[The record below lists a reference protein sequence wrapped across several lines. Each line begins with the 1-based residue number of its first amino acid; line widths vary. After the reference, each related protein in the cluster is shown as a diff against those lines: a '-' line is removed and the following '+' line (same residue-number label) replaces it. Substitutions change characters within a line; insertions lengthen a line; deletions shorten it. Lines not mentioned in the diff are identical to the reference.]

1 MTFNIIDVNSHET
14 RAVNSRDELLTQLE
28 IADKRC
34 EALGLTASYLIEHL
48 DRDGESV
55 LENIKFTLPYD
66 GVIDELLGDFGFK
79 RPSKSSPLNAFKD
92 KNKGKPMNTTPEIVS
107 QNTPASSPALTAKM
121 KRQARQ
127 NKLML
132 ALVGL
137 LALGGLSLA
146 SLSLGQIASLKQAN
160 HTLTEQVEQLE
171 TLTVEQDRIDVFSRY
186 FLSNYYANNKET
198 VSDFIVKDLKKTI
211 QVSEGTL
218 QSVILEEVTQNK
230 DTYTVTYVL
239 VVKDN
244 EENRS
249 NVRLSFEVK
258 EDTKS
263 AYGYLVT
270 TQPKSSKYPK

>member
-1 MTFNIIDVNSHET
+1 MTFNIIDIDSHDT
-14 RAVNSRDELLTQLE
+14 RSVNSRDELLTQLE

-34 EALGLTASYLIEHL
+34 EALGLKESYLIEHL

-55 LENIKFTLPYD
+55 LENIKFTLPYS
-66 GVIDELLGDFGFK
+66 GVIDELLGEFGFK
-79 RPSKSSPLNAFKD
+79 RPSKSSPLKALKD
-92 KNKGKPMNTTPEIVS
+92 KNKGKTTNTQSEGSS
-107 QNTPASSPALTAKM
+107 QTTLSPALTVKM
-121 KRQARQ
+121 KRQLRQ
-127 NKLML
+127 NRLML
-132 ALVGL
+132 ALVGM

-146 SLSLGQIASLKQAN
+146 SLSLGQITSLREANQALMKQVD
-160 HTLTEQVEQLE
+160 TLRNDK
-171 TLTVEQDRIDVFSRY
+171 DRIDVFSRY
-186 FLSNYYANNKET
+186 FLPNYYANNKET
-198 VSDFIVKDLKKTI
+198 VADFIAKDLKETI

-218 QSVILEEVTQNK
+218 QSVILEEVIQNK
-230 DTYTVTYVL
+230 DNYTVTYVL

-249 NVRLSFEVK
+249 NVRLSFEVE

>member
-34 EALGLTASYLIEHL
+34 EALGLTESYLIEHL

-79 RPSKSSPLNAFKD
+79 RPSKSSPLNAFK
-92 KNKGKPMNTTPEIVS
+92 GKPTNKTPETVS
-107 QNTPASSPALTAKM
+107 QTAPASSPVLTTKM
-121 KRQARQ
+121 KRQERQ

-132 ALVGL
+132 ALVSL

-146 SLSLGQIASLKQAN
+146 SLSLGQITSLKEAN
-160 HTLTEQVEQLE
+160 QNLTEQVEQLE
-171 TLTVEQDRIDVFSRY
+171 TLTVDKDRIDVFSRY
-186 FLSNYYANNKET
+186 FLPNYYANNKET
-198 VSDFIVKDLKKTI
+198 VADFIVKDLKETI

-218 QSVILEEVTQNK
+218 QSVILEEFTQNK

-239 VVKDN
+239 VVKDK

>member
-34 EALGLTASYLIEHL
+34 EALGLTESYLIEHL

-66 GVIDELLGDFGFK
+66 GVIDDLLGEFGFK
-79 RPSKSSPLNAFKD
+79 RPSKSRPLTAFKD
-92 KNKGKPMNTTPEIVS
+92 KNKGKPTNMTPESPS
-107 QNTPASSPALTAKM
+107 QHMAASSPVLTAKM

-127 NKLML
+127 NKLMT
-132 ALVGL
+132 ALVAL

-146 SLSLGQIASLKQAN
+146 SLSLGQITSLKEAN
-160 HTLTEQVEQLE
+160 QNLTEQVENLE
-171 TLTVEQDRIDVFSRY
+171 LLAAEKSHVDVFSRY
-186 FLSNYYANNKET
+186 FLPNYYANNKGSVT
-198 VSDFIVKDLKKTI
+198 DFIANNLKETF

-218 QSVILEEVTQNK
+218 QSVILEDIKKEN
-230 DTYTVTYVL
+230 DTYTMTYVL

-244 EENRS
+244 EDNRS
-249 NVRLSFEVK
+249 NVRLSFDVK
-258 EDTKS
+258 ADSKAT
-263 AYGYLVT
+263 YGYLVT
-270 TQPKSSKYPK
+270 SQPKSSKYPK

>member
-34 EALGLTASYLIEHL
+34 DALGLTESYLIEHI

-66 GVIDELLGDFGFK
+66 GVIDELLGEFGFK

-92 KNKGKPMNTTPEIVS
+92 KNKGKLPNTTLELTS
-107 QNTPASSPALTAKM
+107 QVAPASSPALTAKM

-132 ALVGL
+132 TLLAL

-146 SLSLGQIASLKQAN
+146 SLSLGQVTSLKEAN
-160 HTLTEQVEQLE
+160 QSLTEQVKKLE
-171 TLTVEQDRIDVFSRY
+171 TLTSEKDRIDVFSRY
-186 FLSNYYANNKET
+186 FLPNYYANNKES
-198 VSDFIVKDLKKTI
+198 VVDFVAKSLKETI

-239 VVKDN
+239 VVKDK
-244 EENRS
+244 EDNRS

-258 EDTKS
+258 EDANTT
-263 AYGYLVT
+263 YGYLVT

>member
-1 MTFNIIDVNSHET
+1 MTFTIIDVNSHET
-14 RAVNSRDELLTQLE
+14 RTVNSRDELLTQLE

-34 EALGLTASYLIEHL
+34 EALGLTESYLIEHL

-66 GVIDELLGDFGFK
+66 GVIDELLGEFGFK

-92 KNKGKPMNTTPEIVS
+92 KNKGKSTNMTPESTS
-107 QNTPASSPALTAKM
+107 QVGHALSPALTAKI

-127 NKLML
+127 NKLMMTL
-132 ALVGL
+132 LGL

-146 SLSLGQIASLKQAN
+146 SLSLGQITSLKEAN
-160 HTLTEQVEQLE
+160 QNLTEQVERLE
-171 TLTVEQDRIDVFSRY
+171 TLAIDKDRIDVFSRY
-186 FLSNYYANNKET
+186 FLPNYYANNKES
-198 VSDFIVKDLKKTI
+198 VADFIVTDLKETI

-244 EENRS
+244 EDNRS
-249 NVRLSFEVK
+249 NVRLSFKVK
-258 EDTKS
+258 EDAT
-263 AYGYLVT
+263 AIYGYLVT
-270 TQPKSSKYPK
+270 SQPKSSKYPE